1 MIQFQDFI
9 QIVSDLFFGGSLY
22 VGGVIVLVVILA
34 LVMAFSKKVT
44 TTMIIGIPIIMVFSY
59 LRVLPDEI
67 TLVMLIVIVLGLSYS
82 ARGVFR

>member
-9 QIVSDLFFGGSLY
+9 QIVSDSFFGGSLY

-34 LVMAFSKKVT
+34 VIMAFSKKVT